1 MIFSAINDDC
11 VGDPPGEL
19 MIKATAGLFL
29 SANNLSINL
38 SINYVFAN
46 HFAEQ
51 FQEPAINL
59 PVNSSNDWTFDR
71 PFQQMAEQFDRPRID
86 RGGTNI

>member
-38 SINYVFAN
+38 SKV
-46 HFAEQ
+46 
-51 FQEPAINL
+51 AIL
-59 PVNSSNDWTFDR
+59 KPDRKKPV
-71 PFQQMAEQFDRPRID
+71 
-86 RGGTNI
+86 